1 MHPFLNEITRF
12 SKSLARKQ
20 LLCFLFNY
28 DDIVAQNP
36 RGKSTILER
45 IVSISK
51 VPCLCSGIIS
61 RNPLNELQKIS
72 GTEKIIIAGSS
83 GFEIDSPDFSW
94 TFPKLGL
101 IRHQLENTFS
111 TIQMKIGPSWAKENV
126 IFDGVGLRIR
136 TPQNDAVLFQR
147 LSLILQHAL
156 QDTHLSIVQQ
166 TMFINIIPTDKWN
179 KGQCFAKIFELLPRA
194 HGLLPVISYFGAERN
209 DEPAFKQV
217 NLFGYSVLLRE
228 NIGRKTE
235 AQYFLRNTNE
245 LNKLLLWLNSQ

>member
-1 MHPFLNEITRF
+1 MHPFLNEISRF

-36 RGKSTILER
+36 RKKSTILER

-51 VPCLCSGIIS
+51 VPSLCSGIIS

-72 GTEKIIIAGSS
+72 GAEDIIIAGSS

-136 TPQNDAVLFQR
+136 IPQNDVVLFQR

-156 QDTHLSIVQQ
+156 RDTHLSIVQQ
-166 TMFINIIPTDKWN
+166 TTQIHIIPTDKWN

-217 NLFGYSVLLRE
+217 NLYGYSVLLRE

>member
-1 MHPFLNEITRF
+1 LHPFLNEIFQF

-20 LLCFLFNY
+20 LLCFFFNY

-36 RGKSTILER
+36 REKSTILER
-45 IVSISK
+45 IISISK
-51 VPCLCSGIIS
+51 VPSLCSGIIS

-72 GTEKIIIAGSS
+72 DAENIIITGSS
-83 GFEIDSPDFSW
+83 GFEIDGPDFSW

-111 TIQMKIGPSWAKENV
+111 TIQMEIGPTWAKDNV
-126 IFDGVGLRIR
+126 MLNGLGLRIR

-156 QDTHLSIVQQ
+156 RDTHLSIVQQ
-166 TMFINIIPTDKWN
+166 TTQIHIIPTDKWN
-179 KGQCFAKIFELLPRA
+179 KGQCFAKIFELLPRL

-217 NLFGYSVLLRE
+217 NLYGYSVLLRE

>member
-1 MHPFLNEITRF
+1 MHPFLNKISQF

-20 LLCFLFNY
+20 LLCFFFNY
-28 DDIVAQNP
+28 DDIVAQNT
-36 RGKSTILER
+36 REKSTILER

-51 VPCLCSGIIS
+51 VPSLCSGIIS
-61 RNPLNELQKIS
+61 RNPLNELQKMS
-72 GTEKIIIAGSS
+72 GVENIIIAGSS
-83 GFEIDSPDFSW
+83 GFEIDSRDFSW
-94 TFPKLGL
+94 RFPNLGL

-111 TIQMKIGPSWAKENV
+111 TIQMEIGPTWAKDNV

-136 TPQNDAVLFQR
+136 TPKNDVVLFQR

-156 QDTHLSIVQQ
+156 RDTHLSIVQQ
-166 TMFINIIPTDKWN
+166 TTQIHIIPTDKWN
-179 KGQCFAKIFELLPRA
+179 KGQCIGKIFELLPRA

-235 AQYFLRNTNE
+235 AQYFLQNTNE
-245 LNKLLLWLNSQ
+245 LSKLLLWLNSQ

>member
-1 MHPFLNEITRF
+1 MYPFLNEISQF

-20 LLCFLFNY
+20 LLCFFFNY

-36 RGKSTILER
+36 LEKSTILER

-51 VPCLCSGIIS
+51 VSSLCSGIIS
-61 RNPLNELQKIS
+61 RNSLNELQKIS
-72 GTEKIIIAGSS
+72 GAENIIIAGSS
-83 GFEIDSPDFSW
+83 GFEIDGPNFSW

-111 TIQMKIGPSWAKENV
+111 TIQMKIGPKWVKDNV
-126 IFDGVGLRIR
+126 MFNGIELRIR
-136 TPQNDAVLFQR
+136 TPQNEAVLFQR

-156 QDTHLSIVQQ
+156 RDTHLSIVQQ
-166 TMFINIIPTDKWN
+166 TTQIHIIPTDKWN
-179 KGQCFAKIFELLPRA
+179 KGLCFAKIFELLPRI
-194 HGLLPVISYFGAERN
+194 HGLLPAISYIGAERN
-209 DEPAFKQV
+209 DETAFKQV
-217 NLFGYSVLLRE
+217 NLYGYSVLLRE
-228 NIGRKTE
+228 NIGRKTA